1 MIGLPRSGRN
11 MAKRAKGAIQI
22 KERQSRNDSDV
33 SGSAWGPLREPIF
46 RALWIASVASNVGSW
61 MQDVGESWLMISLTK
76 SPILVAL
83 VETAGSLPIFLLAL
97 PAGALADVVD
107 RRRLLLTTQS
117 WMGASAALMG
127 ALTLAGVVNPWLL
140 LLLTFTLGLG
150 VAMNGPAWQAIIP
163 ELAPRDE
170 LPAAVALGSV
180 AMNVSRAI
188 GPALGG
194 LLVAAAGSGIVFL
207 LNAVSFLG
215 VIVVIYRWRQAPQKI
230 PMPPEHVFGA
240 MRAGLRYV
248 SHAPELRAAIVRAG
262 IFILCG
268 SALWALLPL
277 HARHTLGLGSFG
289 YGVLLGCIG
298 AGAVAGAAFLPKAR
312 RKASNNS
319 LVVGASVLF
328 ASMLAVLAHARVPVV
343 AGAAMI
349 FAGVAWITITSS
361 FNTVAQTSAPTW
373 VRARALAFYLLVFM
387 GGMAAGSAAWGAVA
401 THVGVTK
408 ALTYAAWGLIA
419 GLAASPRYKLVGD
432 EELKL
437 GPSAHWPE
445 PVVVVE
451 PRPEQGPVL
460 VQIEYR
466 IDPERASEFLHAV
479 RELRRTRRRDGA
491 VRWGLFRD
499 PAEPGRFVES
509 FVVESWAEHL
519 RQHARATES
528 DREIEERVQAF
539 RIGGGEPVV
548 THLIYERVPS

>member
-1 MIGLPRSGRN
+1 
-11 MAKRAKGAIQI
+11 
-22 KERQSRNDSDV
+22 
-33 SGSAWGPLREPIF
+33 
-46 RALWIASVASNVGSW
+46 
-61 MQDVGESWLMISLTK
+61 MQDVGESWLMISLTS
-76 SPILVAL
+76 SPVLVAL

-107 RRRLLLTTQS
+107 RRRLLLATQS
-117 WMGASAALMG
+117 WMGASAVLMG
-127 ALTLAGVVNPWLL
+127 ALTLAGLGAPWLL

-150 VAMNGPAWQAIIP
+150 VAMNGPTWQAIIP
-163 ELAPRDE
+163 EMAPRSE
-170 LPAAVALGSV
+170 LPAAVALGAV

-194 LLVAAAGSGIVFL
+194 LLVAAAGSGVVFL

-215 VIVVIYRWRQAPQKI
+215 VIVVIYRWRQEPQKGA
-230 PMPPEHVFGA
+230 MPPEHIFGA

-277 HARHTLGLGSFG
+277 QARHALGLGSFG

-312 RKASNNS
+312 QKVSNNL

-328 ASMLAVLAHARVPVV
+328 AGMLAVLAHARVPAV

-349 FAGVAWITITSS
+349 LAGVAWITITSS
-361 FNTVAQTSAPTW
+361 FNISAQTSAPTW
-373 VRARALAFYLLVFM
+373 VRARALAIYLLVFM
-387 GGMAAGSAAWGAVA
+387 GGTAAGSAAWGVVA

-408 ALTYAAWGLIA
+408 ALTYAALGLIA
-419 GLAASPRYKLVGD
+419 GLAASPRYRLVGY

-437 GPSAHWPE
+437 APSAHWPE
-445 PVVVVE
+445 PVVMFE

-466 IDPERASEFLHAV
+466 IDPDQERGFRHAM

-499 PAEPGRFVES
+499 PAEPGRFIES

-528 DREIEERVQAF
+528 DREIEERAQAF
-539 RIGGGEPVV
+539 HVGGGKPAV
-548 THLIYERVPS
+548 THLISERVPG

>member
-1 MIGLPRSGRN
+1 
-11 MAKRAKGAIQI
+11 
-22 KERQSRNDSDV
+22 
-33 SGSAWGPLREPIF
+33 
-46 RALWIASVASNVGSW
+46 

-117 WMGASAALMG
+117 WMLASAALMG
-127 ALTLAGVVNPWLL
+127 ALTLAGVVTPWLL

-150 VAMNGPAWQAIIP
+150 IAMNGPAWQAIIP
-163 ELAPRDE
+163 ELAPRGE

-248 SHAPELRAAIVRAG
+248 SHAPELRAAIIRAG

-277 HARHTLGLGSFG
+277 QARHALGLGSFG

-298 AGAVAGAAFLPKAR
+298 SGAVAGAAFLPKAR
-312 RKASNNS
+312 QKVSNNS

-328 ASMLAVLAHARVPVV
+328 AGMLAILAHARVPVV

-349 FAGVAWITITSS
+349 LAGVAWITITSS
-361 FNTVAQTSAPTW
+361 FNTAAQTSAPTW
-373 VRARALAFYLLVFM
+373 VRARALAIYLLVFM

-408 ALTYAAWGLIA
+408 ALTYAALGLIA
-419 GLAASPRYKLVGD
+419 GLAASPRYRLVGG

-437 GPSAHWPE
+437 APSAHWPE

-466 IDPERASEFLHAV
+466 IDPERASEFLHAI

-499 PAEPGRFVES
+499 PAEPGHFVES

-519 RQHARATES
+519 RQHARATET
-528 DREIEERVQAF
+528 DREIEERVLAF
-539 RIGGGEPVV
+539 HTGGGQPVV
-548 THLIYERVPS
+548 THLIYERVPG